1 MVSLG
6 MGHVRG
12 TEWFHGMT
20 CSGCGTVS
28 SAGDRMLRGTLRALG
43 VFLLVPTLA
52 TVFAVLAGMESAQQT
67 IPLFVVAWVLLG
79 VPAAAVTLREG
90 FRWACPHCGATE
102 LFASDEPVSA
112 PRR

>member
-6 MGHVRG
+6 VRHMRS
-12 TEWFHGMT
+12 TEWFHDMT

-28 SAGDRMLRGTLRALG
+28 SAGDRMIRGTLRALG
-43 VFLLVPTLA
+43 VFLLMPTLA

-79 VPAAAVTLREG
+79 VPAAAVTLRGG
-90 FRWACPHCGATE
+90 FRWACPHCGSTD
-102 LFASDEPVSA
+102 LVASDEPVSV
-112 PRR
+112 PHR